1 MHKIYPATM
10 DNNPIPWCDAF
21 CDWIMYKLFGVSTAR
36 SLIGQFDD
44 YTVASAN
51 QYIQKGAWV
60 THDFEPGDQV
70 FFSNNGKVSGI
81 YHTGYFW
88 KYEDGMTYTIEG
100 NTSGSN
106 SGSVIAD
113 GGSVCI
119 RSYPRVPNK
128 IVGAGRPKWSLA
140 GDILVECPNIHTLA
154 RNATGEAVKAVQS
167 VVGAR
172 VDGVYGPATEFAVKT
187 FQLIHGI
194 GDTGVVGD
202 TTWPVI
208 LSQVMI
214 STGFPE
220 LEIGSQGPAVKLL
233 QAVIGANV
241 DGVFGKMTQ
250 MSLKE
255 WQSKH
260 GLNPD
265 AVAGRNTWAKIIEV
279 IK

>member
-1 MHKIYPATM
+1 
-10 DNNPIPWCDAF
+10 
-21 CDWIMYKLFGVSTAR
+21 
-36 SLIGQFDD
+36 
-44 YTVASAN
+44 
-51 QYIQKGAWV
+51 
-60 THDFEPGDQV
+60 
-70 FFSNNGKVSGI
+70 
-81 YHTGYFW
+81 
-88 KYEDGMTYTIEG
+88 MTYTIEG

-128 IVGAGRPKWSLA
+128 IVGAGRPKWSLV
-140 GDILVECPNIHTLA
+140 GDILVECPDIHTLA
-154 RNATGEAVKAVQS
+154 KNATGEAVKAVQS

-172 VDGVYGPATEFAVKT
+172 VDGVYGPATEFAVRT
-187 FQLIHGI
+187 FQLMHGI

-220 LEIGSQGPAVKLL
+220 LEIGSQGPAVKFL

-265 AVAGRNTWAKIIEV
+265 TVAGRNTWTKIVEV